1 MTTNLKKLR
10 EAKGIQQQHMAKLLG
25 YTTISYNKVENGKR
39 GLPASKA
46 LKAAE
51 ILGCS
56 MDEIFLPSDSPK
68 CLKNED

>member
-1 MTTNLKKLR
+1 MPINLKKLR
-10 EAKGIQQQHMAKLLG
+10 ETKGLKQQDMAKLLG
-25 YTTISYNKVENGKR
+25 YTVISYNKIENGKR

-56 MDEIFLPSDSPK
+56 LDEIFLPND
-68 CLKNED
+68 